1 MSKVDLNSTFLG
13 FHLHCSREMI
23 VRLPR
28 LCPGLWPAQDS
39 RFGLSLQLLAT
50 ANAEN
55 HLQHVRSRVFERSG
69 AEYLIL
75 ECGRNTKL
83 MICG

>member
-1 MSKVDLNSTFLG
+1 MSKVDLISMFLG
-13 FHLHCSREMI
+13 VHLHRGREMI

-39 RFGLSLQLLAT
+39 RFGLSLQLMAT
-50 ANAEN
+50 ANAEH

-69 AEYLIL
+69 TEYLIL
-75 ECGRNTKL
+75 ECGWNTKL
-83 MICG
+83 MIRG